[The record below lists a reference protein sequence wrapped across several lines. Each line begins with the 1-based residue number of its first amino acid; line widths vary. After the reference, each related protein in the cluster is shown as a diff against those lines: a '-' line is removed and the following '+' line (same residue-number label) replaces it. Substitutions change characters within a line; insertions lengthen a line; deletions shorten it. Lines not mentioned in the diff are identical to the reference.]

1 MKHSEIRKLMP
12 DYLEGDLDLDK
23 RALVDAHL
31 DECAECAFDI
41 DGMRQTLSLLHTLSD
56 PQPPSDL
63 SRRIMQRIEA
73 GETRRG
79 WRERLEGLFG
89 PLLEPRILAPISA
102 GALVLGSILDIKLF
116 TKLLVFVKPYNI
128 TFYGVLTSAILISLL
143 STLTPYLLKI
153 VVDDYLLLK
162 NYEGMQT
169 IIMIMMIVL
178 FLEVIFM
185 YLFTY
190 YANWLG
196 QKVIKN
202 LRVDVFQKI
211 LKFKMSFFDKNAVGR
226 LVTRTVNDIE
236 TIASIF
242 SQGLFM
248 IIADIL
254 KMITVLSVMTII
266 NFELTLVVVSIFPFL
281 IYATRVFQKS
291 MKVAFEKVRREVA
304 NLNSFVQERISG
316 VKIVQIFNREQL
328 EINNFIDINIK
339 HRDAWLRTV
348 WINSI
353 FFPLAEISTS
363 ICIGLL
369 VWYGGFNNLNGEN
382 ISLGTLFL
390 FISMSGLLFRP
401 LRQIADRFNTLQMGM
416 VSTERIFKILEDDL
430 EIKDNGRIDNTSFD
444 GLIEFKN
451 VKFSYVKNQIVID
464 DISFKIQPGETLAI
478 VGPTGSGK
486 STIINLITKFY
497 EIDSGSIYLD
507 GNNIDKFKL
516 DNIRNKVGV
525 ILQDVFMFADTIFN
539 NITLFNK
546 DISIEDVERSAKD
559 LEIHDFILSLP
570 GGYDFNVSERGG
582 TLSSGQRQLLAFLRV
597 LVNNP
602 DILILDEATSSI
614 DSYSEDL
621 IKKATKTITKDKTSI
636 IIAHRL
642 STVESADKIY
652 LYGKW

>member
-1 MKHSEIRKLMP
+1 MEKVKGKI
-12 DYLEGDLDLDK
+12 
-23 RALVDAHL
+23 
-31 DECAECAFDI
+31 FD
-41 DGMRQTLSLLHTLSD
+41 
-56 PQPPSDL
+56 
-63 SRRIMQRIEA
+63 
-73 GETRRG
+73 
-79 WRERLEGLFG
+79 
-89 PLLEPRILAPISA
+89 
-102 GALVLGSILDIKLF
+102 VKLF

-143 STLTPYLLKI
+143 STLTPYLLKV

-162 NYEGMQT
+162 NYEGMQS
-169 IIMIMMIVL
+169 IIQIMIAVL
-178 FLEVIFM
+178 FLEVVFM
-185 YLFTY
+185 FLFTY

-202 LRVDVFQKI
+202 LRVKVFDKI

-254 KMITVLSVMTII
+254 KMVTVLTVMTII
-266 NFELTLVVVSIFPFL
+266 NLELTIVVVSIFPIL
-281 IYATRVFQKS
+281 IYATRIFQKS
-291 MKVAFEKVRREVA
+291 MKVAFESVRKEVA

-316 VKIVQIFNREQL
+316 VKIVQIFNREHL
-328 EINNFIDINIK
+328 EIKNFNEINIK

-353 FFPLAEISTS
+353 FFPIAEISTS

-369 VWYGGFNNLNGEN
+369 VWWGGFNNLNGET

-430 EIKDNGRIDNTSFD
+430 EITDNGNIEKSSFD

-451 VKFSYVKNQIVID
+451 VSFSYIKNQLVID
-464 DISFKIQPGETLAI
+464 DISFIINPGETTAI

-486 STIINLITKFY
+486 TTITNLITKFY
-497 EIDSGSIYLD
+497 EIDSGTILID
-507 GNNIDKFKL
+507 RKNINEFKL
-516 DNIRNKVGV
+516 ESLRKKIGV
-525 ILQDVFMFADTIFN
+525 ILQDVFLFADTIYN
-539 NITLFNK
+539 NITLFNNE
-546 DISIEDVERSAKD
+546 ISIKDVEKAAKD
-559 LEIHDFILSLP
+559 LEIHDFIMSLP
-570 GGYDFNVSERGG
+570 GGYDFNVSERGS
-582 TLSSGQRQLLAFLRV
+582 TLSAGQKQLIAFLRV

-621 IKKATKTITKDKTSI
+621 IKNATNKITKGKTSI

-642 STVESADKIY
+642 STVESADKIIY
-652 LYGKW
+652 MESGKILEYGNHKELLNIPKGKFKKLYEEQFMEDELV

>member
-1 MKHSEIRKLMP
+1 MEKIK
-12 DYLEGDLDLDK
+12 GK
-23 RALVDAHL
+23 I
-31 DECAECAFDI
+31 FD
-41 DGMRQTLSLLHTLSD
+41 
-56 PQPPSDL
+56 
-63 SRRIMQRIEA
+63 
-73 GETRRG
+73 
-79 WRERLEGLFG
+79 
-89 PLLEPRILAPISA
+89 
-102 GALVLGSILDIKLF
+102 VKLF

-143 STLTPYLLKI
+143 STLTPYLLKV

-162 NYEGMQT
+162 NYDGMQS
-169 IIMIMMIVL
+169 IILIMIAVL
-178 FLEVIFM
+178 FLEVLFM
-185 YLFTY
+185 FLFTY

-202 LRVDVFQKI
+202 LRVKVFNKI
-211 LKFKMSFFDKNAVGR
+211 LRFKMSFFDKNAVGR

-248 IIADIL
+248 IIADVL
-254 KMITVLSVMTII
+254 KMVTVLIVMTII
-266 NFELTLVVVSIFPFL
+266 NLELTIVVISIFPIL
-281 IYATRVFQKS
+281 IYATRIFQKS
-291 MKVAFEKVRREVA
+291 MKVAFESVRKEVA

-316 VKIVQIFNREQL
+316 VKIVQIFNREHL
-328 EINNFIDINIK
+328 EIKNFNDINIK

-353 FFPLAEISTS
+353 FFPIAEISTS

-369 VWYGGFNNLNGEN
+369 VWWGGFNNLNGES

-430 EIKDNGRIDNTSFD
+430 EINDNGDIKQASFD

-451 VKFSYVKNQIVID
+451 VSFSYVENQLVID
-464 DISFKIQPGETLAI
+464 NISFTINPGETTAI

-486 STIINLITKFY
+486 TTITNLITKFY
-497 EIDSGSIYLD
+497 EIDLGSILID
-507 GNNIDKFKL
+507 EKNINEFKL
-516 DNIRNKVGV
+516 ENLREKIGV
-525 ILQDVFMFADTIFN
+525 ILQDVFLFADTIYN
-539 NITLFNK
+539 NITLFNNK
-546 DISIEDVERSAKD
+546 ISIKDVEKSAKD
-559 LEIHDFILSLP
+559 LDIHDFIMSLP
-570 GGYDFNVSERGG
+570 GGYNFNVSERGS
-582 TLSSGQRQLLAFLRV
+582 TLSAGQKQLIAFLRV

-621 IKKATKTITKDKTSI
+621 IKNATKKITKGKTSI

-642 STVESADKIY
+642 STVESADKIIY
-652 LYGKW
+652 MENGKILEYGNHKELLNIPNGKFKKLYEEQFIESELV

>member
-1 MKHSEIRKLMP
+1 
-12 DYLEGDLDLDK
+12 LEKVKGK
-23 RALVDAHL
+23 I
-31 DECAECAFDI
+31 FD
-41 DGMRQTLSLLHTLSD
+41 
-56 PQPPSDL
+56 
-63 SRRIMQRIEA
+63 
-73 GETRRG
+73 
-79 WRERLEGLFG
+79 
-89 PLLEPRILAPISA
+89 
-102 GALVLGSILDIKLF
+102 VKLF

-143 STLTPYLLKI
+143 STLTPYLLKV

-162 NYEGMQT
+162 NYEGMQS
-169 IIMIMMIVL
+169 IIQIMIAVL
-178 FLEVIFM
+178 FLEVVFM
-185 YLFTY
+185 FLFTY

-202 LRVDVFQKI
+202 LRVKVFDKI

-254 KMITVLSVMTII
+254 KMVTVLTVMTII
-266 NFELTLVVVSIFPFL
+266 NLELTIVVVSIFPIL
-281 IYATRVFQKS
+281 IYATRIFQKS
-291 MKVAFEKVRREVA
+291 MKVAFESVRKEVA

-316 VKIVQIFNREQL
+316 VKIVQIFNREHL
-328 EINNFIDINIK
+328 EIKNFNEINIK

-353 FFPLAEISTS
+353 FFPIAEISTS

-369 VWYGGFNNLNGEN
+369 VWWGGFNNLNGET

-430 EIKDNGRIDNTSFD
+430 EITDNGNIEKSSFD

-451 VKFSYVKNQIVID
+451 VSFSYIKNQLVID
-464 DISFKIQPGETLAI
+464 DISFIINPGETTAI

-486 STIINLITKFY
+486 TTITNLITKFY
-497 EIDSGSIYLD
+497 EIDSGTILID
-507 GNNIDKFKL
+507 RKNINEYKL
-516 DNIRNKVGV
+516 ESLRKKIGV
-525 ILQDVFMFADTIFN
+525 ILQDVFLFADTIYN
-539 NITLFNK
+539 NITLFNNE
-546 DISIEDVERSAKD
+546 ISIKDVEKAAQD
-559 LEIHDFILSLP
+559 LEIHDFIMSLP
-570 GGYDFNVSERGG
+570 GGYDFNVSERGS
-582 TLSSGQRQLLAFLRV
+582 TLSAGQKQLIAFLRV

-621 IKKATKTITKDKTSI
+621 IKNATNKITKGKTSI

-642 STVESADKIY
+642 STVESADKIIY
-652 LYGKW
+652 MESGKILEYGNHKELLNIPKGKFKKLYEEQFMEDELV

>member
-1 MKHSEIRKLMP
+1 MEKVKGKI
-12 DYLEGDLDLDK
+12 
-23 RALVDAHL
+23 
-31 DECAECAFDI
+31 FD
-41 DGMRQTLSLLHTLSD
+41 
-56 PQPPSDL
+56 
-63 SRRIMQRIEA
+63 
-73 GETRRG
+73 
-79 WRERLEGLFG
+79 
-89 PLLEPRILAPISA
+89 
-102 GALVLGSILDIKLF
+102 VKLF

-143 STLTPYLLKI
+143 STLTPYLLKV

-162 NYEGMQT
+162 NYEGMQS
-169 IIMIMMIVL
+169 IIQIMIAVL
-178 FLEVIFM
+178 FLEVVFM
-185 YLFTY
+185 FLFTY

-202 LRVDVFQKI
+202 LRVKVFDKI

-254 KMITVLSVMTII
+254 KMVTVLTVMTII
-266 NFELTLVVVSIFPFL
+266 NLELTIVVVSIFPIL
-281 IYATRVFQKS
+281 IYATRIFQKS
-291 MKVAFEKVRREVA
+291 MKVAFESVRKEVA

-316 VKIVQIFNREQL
+316 VKIVQIFNREHL
-328 EINNFIDINIK
+328 EIKNFNEINIK

-353 FFPLAEISTS
+353 FFPIAEISTS

-369 VWYGGFNNLNGEN
+369 VWWGGFNNLNGET

-430 EIKDNGRIDNTSFD
+430 EITDNGNIEKSSFD

-451 VKFSYVKNQIVID
+451 VSFSYIKNQLVID
-464 DISFKIQPGETLAI
+464 DISFIINPGETTAI

-486 STIINLITKFY
+486 TTITNLITKFY
-497 EIDSGSIYLD
+497 EIDSGTILID
-507 GNNIDKFKL
+507 RKNINEYKL
-516 DNIRNKVGV
+516 ESLRKKIGV
-525 ILQDVFMFADTIFN
+525 ILQDVFLFADTIYN
-539 NITLFNK
+539 NITLFNN
-546 DISIEDVERSAKD
+546 DISIKDVEKAAKD
-559 LEIHDFILSLP
+559 LEIHNFIMSLP
-570 GGYDFNVSERGG
+570 GGYDFNVSERGS
-582 TLSSGQRQLLAFLRV
+582 TLSAGQKQLIAFLRV

-621 IKKATKTITKDKTSI
+621 IKNATNKITKGKTSI

-642 STVESADKIY
+642 STVESADKIIY
-652 LYGKW
+652 MESGKILEYGNHKELLNIPKGKFKKLYEEQFMEDELV

>member
-1 MKHSEIRKLMP
+1 MEKVKGKI
-12 DYLEGDLDLDK
+12 
-23 RALVDAHL
+23 
-31 DECAECAFDI
+31 FD
-41 DGMRQTLSLLHTLSD
+41 
-56 PQPPSDL
+56 
-63 SRRIMQRIEA
+63 
-73 GETRRG
+73 
-79 WRERLEGLFG
+79 
-89 PLLEPRILAPISA
+89 
-102 GALVLGSILDIKLF
+102 VKLF
-116 TKLLVFVKPYNI
+116 TKLLVFVKPYNV

-143 STLTPYLLKI
+143 STLTPYLLKV

-162 NYEGMQT
+162 NYDGMQS
-169 IIMIMMIVL
+169 IILIMIAVL
-178 FLEVIFM
+178 FLEVVFM
-185 YLFTY
+185 FLFTY

-202 LRVDVFQKI
+202 LRVKVFDKI

-254 KMITVLSVMTII
+254 KMVTVLTVMTII
-266 NFELTLVVVSIFPFL
+266 NLELTIVVISIFPVL
-281 IYATRVFQKS
+281 IYATRIFQKS
-291 MKVAFEKVRREVA
+291 MKVAFESVRKEVA

-316 VKIVQIFNREQL
+316 VKIVQIFNRENL
-328 EINNFIDINIK
+328 EIKNFNNINIK

-353 FFPLAEISTS
+353 FFPIAEISTS

-369 VWYGGFNNLNGEN
+369 VWWGGFNNLNGEN

-430 EIKDNGRIDNTSFD
+430 EITDNGNIEQSKFD

-451 VKFSYVKNQIVID
+451 VSFSYIKNQLVID
-464 DISFKIQPGETLAI
+464 DISFIINPGETTAI

-486 STIINLITKFY
+486 TTITNLITKFY
-497 EIDSGSIYLD
+497 EIDLGTILID
-507 GNNIDKFKL
+507 GEDINKFKL
-516 DNIRNKVGV
+516 ENLRKKIGV
-525 ILQDVFMFADTIFN
+525 ILQDVFLFADTIYN
-539 NITLFNK
+539 NITLFNAK
-546 DISIEDVERSAKD
+546 ISIKDVEKAAKD
-559 LEIHDFILSLP
+559 LEIHDFIMSLP

-582 TLSSGQRQLLAFLRV
+582 TLSAGQKQLIAFLRV

-621 IKKATKTITKDKTSI
+621 IKNATNKITKGKTSI

-642 STVESADKIY
+642 STVENADKIIY
-652 LYGKW
+652 MENGKILEYGNHKELLNITNGKFKKLYEEQFIENELV

>member
-1 MKHSEIRKLMP
+1 MEKVKGKI
-12 DYLEGDLDLDK
+12 
-23 RALVDAHL
+23 
-31 DECAECAFDI
+31 FD
-41 DGMRQTLSLLHTLSD
+41 
-56 PQPPSDL
+56 
-63 SRRIMQRIEA
+63 
-73 GETRRG
+73 
-79 WRERLEGLFG
+79 
-89 PLLEPRILAPISA
+89 
-102 GALVLGSILDIKLF
+102 VKLF

-143 STLTPYLLKI
+143 STLTPYLLKV

-162 NYEGMQT
+162 NYNGMQS
-169 IIMIMMIVL
+169 IIQIMIAVL
-178 FLEVIFM
+178 FLEVVFM
-185 YLFTY
+185 FLFTY

-202 LRVDVFQKI
+202 LRVKVFDKI

-254 KMITVLSVMTII
+254 KMVTVLTVMTII
-266 NFELTLVVVSIFPFL
+266 NLELTIVVVSIFPIL
-281 IYATRVFQKS
+281 IYATRIFQKS
-291 MKVAFEKVRREVA
+291 MKVAFESVRKEVA

-316 VKIVQIFNREQL
+316 VKIVQIFNREHL
-328 EINNFIDINIK
+328 EIKNFKEINLK

-353 FFPLAEISTS
+353 FFPIAEISTS

-369 VWYGGFNNLNGEN
+369 VWWGGFNNLNGET

-430 EIKDNGRIDNTSFD
+430 EITDNGNIEKSSFD

-451 VKFSYVKNQIVID
+451 VSFSYIKNQLVID
-464 DISFKIQPGETLAI
+464 DISFIINPGETTAI

-486 STIINLITKFY
+486 TTITNLITKFY
-497 EIDSGSIYLD
+497 EIDSGTILID
-507 GNNIDKFKL
+507 RKNINEFKL
-516 DNIRNKVGV
+516 ESLRKKIGV
-525 ILQDVFMFADTIFN
+525 ILQDVFLFADTIYN
-539 NITLFNK
+539 NITLFNN
-546 DISIEDVERSAKD
+546 DISIKDVEKAAKD
-559 LEIHDFILSLP
+559 LEIHDFIMSLP
-570 GGYDFNVSERGG
+570 GGYDFNVSERGS
-582 TLSSGQRQLLAFLRV
+582 TLSAGQKQLIAFLRV

-621 IKKATKTITKDKTSI
+621 IKNATNKITKGKTSI

-642 STVESADKIY
+642 STVESADKIIY
-652 LYGKW
+652 MESGKILEYGNHKELLNIPKGKFKKLYEEQFVENELV

>member
-1 MKHSEIRKLMP
+1 MEKVKGKI
-12 DYLEGDLDLDK
+12 
-23 RALVDAHL
+23 
-31 DECAECAFDI
+31 F
-41 DGMRQTLSLLHTLSD
+41 
-56 PQPPSDL
+56 
-63 SRRIMQRIEA
+63 
-73 GETRRG
+73 
-79 WRERLEGLFG
+79 
-89 PLLEPRILAPISA
+89 
-102 GALVLGSILDIKLF
+102 DIKLF
-116 TKLLVFVKPYNI
+116 SKLLVFVKPYNN
-128 TFYGVLTSAILISLL
+128 TFYGVMFTAILISLF
-143 STLTPYLLKI
+143 STLTPYLLKV
-153 VVDDYLLLK
+153 VVDDYILVK
-162 NYEGMQT
+162 NYEGMQS
-169 IIMIMMIVL
+169 IILLMMLVL
-178 FLEVIFM
+178 LFEVIFM

-196 QKVIKN
+196 QKVIKD
-202 LRVDVFQKI
+202 LRVNVFQKI
-211 LKFKMSFFDKNAVGR
+211 VRFKMSFFDKNAVGR

-242 SQGLFM
+242 SQGLFT

-254 KMITVLSVMTII
+254 KMITVLTVMTVISP
-266 NFELTLVVVSIFPFL
+266 ELTLVVISIFPVL
-281 IYATRVFQKS
+281 IFATRIFQKT
-291 MKVAFEKVRREVA
+291 MKAAFEKVRREVA

-316 VKIVQIFNREQL
+316 VKIVQIFNREKV
-328 EINNFIDINIK
+328 EIDNFNQINIK

-353 FFPLAEISTS
+353 FFPIAEISTS

-416 VSTERIFKILEDDL
+416 VSTERIFNILEDDQQ
-430 EIKDNGRIDNTSFD
+430 IKDRGELKDSSFK

-451 VKFSYVKNQIVID
+451 VNFSYLNNQEVLSN
-464 DISFKIQPGETLAI
+464 ISFIINPGESFAI

-486 STIINLITKFY
+486 TTITNLITKFY
-497 EIDSGSIYLD
+497 EINTGNILID
-507 GNNIDKFKL
+507 GKDIDDYTL
-516 DNIRNKVGV
+516 ETVRNKIGI
-525 ILQDVFMFADTIFN
+525 ILQDVFLFADTIFN

-546 DISIEDVERSAKD
+546 NITLEDVENAAKE
-559 LEIHDFILSLP
+559 LEIHDFISSLP
-570 GGYDFNVSERGG
+570 GGYNFNVSERGT
-582 TLSSGQRQLLAFLRV
+582 TLSAGQKQLIAFLRV

-621 IKKATKTITKDKTSI
+621 IKNATKKITKDKTSI

-642 STVESADKIY
+642 STIESANKIIY
-652 LYGKW
+652 MENGKIIESGNHKELLGITNGKFKKLYEEQFIDELV

>member
-1 MKHSEIRKLMP
+1 MEKVKGKI
-12 DYLEGDLDLDK
+12 
-23 RALVDAHL
+23 
-31 DECAECAFDI
+31 FD
-41 DGMRQTLSLLHTLSD
+41 
-56 PQPPSDL
+56 
-63 SRRIMQRIEA
+63 
-73 GETRRG
+73 
-79 WRERLEGLFG
+79 
-89 PLLEPRILAPISA
+89 
-102 GALVLGSILDIKLF
+102 VKLF
-116 TKLLVFVKPYNI
+116 TKLLVFVKPYNV

-143 STLTPYLLKI
+143 STLTPYLLKV

-162 NYEGMQT
+162 NYDGMQS
-169 IIMIMMIVL
+169 IILIMIAVL
-178 FLEVIFM
+178 FLEVVFM
-185 YLFTY
+185 FLFTY

-202 LRVDVFQKI
+202 LRVKVFDKI

-254 KMITVLSVMTII
+254 KMVTVLTVMTII
-266 NFELTLVVVSIFPFL
+266 NLELTIVVISIFPVL
-281 IYATRVFQKS
+281 IYATRIFQKS
-291 MKVAFEKVRREVA
+291 MKVAFESVRKEVA

-316 VKIVQIFNREQL
+316 VKIVQIFNRENL
-328 EINNFIDINIK
+328 EIKNFNDINIK

-353 FFPLAEISTS
+353 FFPIAEISTS

-369 VWYGGFNNLNGEN
+369 VWWGGFNNLNGEN

-430 EIKDNGRIDNTSFD
+430 EITDNGNIEQSKFD

-451 VKFSYVKNQIVID
+451 VSFSYIKNQLVID
-464 DISFKIQPGETLAI
+464 DISFIINPGETTAI

-486 STIINLITKFY
+486 TTITNLITKFY
-497 EIDSGSIYLD
+497 EIDLGTILID
-507 GNNIDKFKL
+507 GEDINKFKL
-516 DNIRNKVGV
+516 ENLRKKIGV
-525 ILQDVFMFADTIFN
+525 ILQDVFLFADTIYN
-539 NITLFNK
+539 NITLFNAE
-546 DISIEDVERSAKD
+546 ISIKDVEKAAKD
-559 LEIHDFILSLP
+559 LEIHDFIMSLP

-582 TLSSGQRQLLAFLRV
+582 TLSAGQKQLIAFLRV

-621 IKKATKTITKDKTSI
+621 IKNATNKITKGKTSI

-642 STVESADKIY
+642 STVENADKIIY
-652 LYGKW
+652 MENGKILEYGNHKELLNITNGKFKKLYEEQFIENELV

>member
-1 MKHSEIRKLMP
+1 MEKVKGKI
-12 DYLEGDLDLDK
+12 
-23 RALVDAHL
+23 
-31 DECAECAFDI
+31 FD
-41 DGMRQTLSLLHTLSD
+41 
-56 PQPPSDL
+56 
-63 SRRIMQRIEA
+63 
-73 GETRRG
+73 
-79 WRERLEGLFG
+79 
-89 PLLEPRILAPISA
+89 
-102 GALVLGSILDIKLF
+102 VKLF
-116 TKLLVFVKPYNI
+116 SKLLVFVKPYNY
-128 TFYGVLTSAILISLL
+128 TFYGVMFTAILISLL
-143 STLTPYLLKI
+143 STLTPYLLKV
-153 VVDDYLLLK
+153 VVDDYILIK
-162 NYEGMQT
+162 NYEGMQS
-169 IIMIMMIVL
+169 IILLMMLVL

-185 YLFTY
+185 YLFTF

-196 QKVIKN
+196 QKVIKD
-202 LRVDVFQKI
+202 LRVNVFEKI
-211 LKFKMSFFDKNAVGR
+211 VKFKMSFFDKNAVGR

-242 SQGLFM
+242 SQGLFT

-254 KMITVLSVMTII
+254 KMITVLTVMTVISP
-266 NFELTLVVVSIFPFL
+266 ELTLVVISIFPVL
-281 IYATRVFQKS
+281 IFATRVFQKT
-291 MKVAFEKVRREVA
+291 MKTAFEKVRREVA

-316 VKIVQIFNREQL
+316 VKIVQIFNREKV
-328 EINNFIDINIK
+328 EIDKFNQINIK

-353 FFPLAEISTS
+353 FFPIAEISTS

-416 VSTERIFKILEDDL
+416 VSTERIFTILDDDQQ
-430 EIKDNGRIDNTSFD
+430 IKDKGELGDSSFK

-451 VKFSYVKNQIVID
+451 VNFSYVDNQQVLNN
-464 DISFKIQPGETLAI
+464 ISFKINPGESFAI

-486 STIINLITKFY
+486 TTITNLITKFY
-497 EIDSGSIYLD
+497 EINTGNILID
-507 GNNIDKFKL
+507 GKDIDDYTL
-516 DNIRNKVGV
+516 ETVRNKIGI
-525 ILQDVFMFADTIFN
+525 ILQDVFLFADTIFN

-546 DISIEDVERSAKD
+546 DITLEDVENAAKE
-559 LEIHDFILSLP
+559 LEIHDFISSLP
-570 GGYDFNVSERGG
+570 GGYNFNVSERGT
-582 TLSSGQRQLLAFLRV
+582 TLSAGQKQLIAFLRV

-621 IKKATKTITKDKTSI
+621 IKNATKKITKDKTSI

-642 STVESADKIY
+642 STIESANKIIY
-652 LYGKW
+652 MENGKILESGNHKELLGITNGKFKKLYEEQFIDELV

>member
-1 MKHSEIRKLMP
+1 MEKVK
-12 DYLEGDLDLDK
+12 GN
-23 RALVDAHL
+23 
-31 DECAECAFDI
+31 
-41 DGMRQTLSLLHTLSD
+41 
-56 PQPPSDL
+56 
-63 SRRIMQRIEA
+63 
-73 GETRRG
+73 
-79 WRERLEGLFG
+79 
-89 PLLEPRILAPISA
+89 
-102 GALVLGSILDIKLF
+102 ILDIKLF

-162 NYEGMQT
+162 NYEGMRS
-169 IIMIMMIVL
+169 IIMIMMVVL
-178 FLEVIFM
+178 FLEVVFM

-254 KMITVLSVMTII
+254 KMVTVLTVMIII
-266 NFELTLVVVSIFPFL
+266 NLELTLVVVSIFPFL

-328 EINNFIDINIK
+328 EINNFNDINIK

-416 VSTERIFKILEDDL
+416 VSTERIFKILEDDS
-430 EIKDNGRIDNTSFD
+430 EIKDNGKIEHTSFN

-451 VKFSYVKNQIVID
+451 VKFSYVENQIVID
-464 DISFKIQPGETLAI
+464 DISFKIHPGETLAI

-497 EIDSGSIYLD
+497 EIDSGRILID
-507 GNNIDKFKL
+507 GNNIDELKL

-546 DISIEDVERSAKD
+546 DISLEDVKKSAKD

-570 GGYDFNVSERGG
+570 GGYNFNVSERGG
-582 TLSSGQRQLLAFLRV
+582 TLSSGQKQLLAFLRV

-621 IKKATKTITKDKTSI
+621 IKRATKKITKDKTSI

-642 STVESADKIY
+642 STVESADKIIY
-652 LYGKW
+652 MENGKILEFGNHKELLNIDNGKFKKLYREQFIESELV

>member
-1 MKHSEIRKLMP
+1 MEKVK
-12 DYLEGDLDLDK
+12 GN
-23 RALVDAHL
+23 
-31 DECAECAFDI
+31 
-41 DGMRQTLSLLHTLSD
+41 
-56 PQPPSDL
+56 
-63 SRRIMQRIEA
+63 
-73 GETRRG
+73 
-79 WRERLEGLFG
+79 
-89 PLLEPRILAPISA
+89 
-102 GALVLGSILDIKLF
+102 ILDIKLF

-328 EINNFIDINIK
+328 EINNFNDINIK

-430 EIKDNGRIDNTSFD
+430 EIKDNGRIDHTSFD

-559 LEIHDFILSLP
+559 LEIHDFIISLP

-642 STVESADKIY
+642 STVESADKIIY
-652 LYGKW
+652 MENGKILEFGNHKELLNIDNGKFKKLYREQFIENELV

>member
-1 MKHSEIRKLMP
+1 
-12 DYLEGDLDLDK
+12 LEKVKGK
-23 RALVDAHL
+23 I
-31 DECAECAFDI
+31 FD
-41 DGMRQTLSLLHTLSD
+41 
-56 PQPPSDL
+56 
-63 SRRIMQRIEA
+63 
-73 GETRRG
+73 
-79 WRERLEGLFG
+79 
-89 PLLEPRILAPISA
+89 
-102 GALVLGSILDIKLF
+102 VKLF

-143 STLTPYLLKI
+143 STLTPYLLKV

-162 NYEGMQT
+162 NYEGMQS
-169 IIMIMMIVL
+169 IIQIMIAVL
-178 FLEVIFM
+178 FLEVVFM
-185 YLFTY
+185 FLFTY

-202 LRVDVFQKI
+202 LRVKVFDKI

-254 KMITVLSVMTII
+254 KMVTVLTVMTII
-266 NFELTLVVVSIFPFL
+266 NLELTIVVVSIFPIL
-281 IYATRVFQKS
+281 IYATRIFQKS
-291 MKVAFEKVRREVA
+291 MKVAFESVRKEVA

-316 VKIVQIFNREQL
+316 VKIVQIFNREHL
-328 EINNFIDINIK
+328 EIKNFKEINIK

-353 FFPLAEISTS
+353 FFPIAEISTS

-369 VWYGGFNNLNGEN
+369 VWWGGFNNLNGET

-430 EIKDNGRIDNTSFD
+430 EITDNGNIEKSSFD

-451 VKFSYVKNQIVID
+451 VSFSYIKNQLVID
-464 DISFKIQPGETLAI
+464 DISFIINPGETTAI

-486 STIINLITKFY
+486 TTITNLITKFY
-497 EIDSGSIYLD
+497 EIDSGTILID
-507 GNNIDKFKL
+507 RKNINEFKL
-516 DNIRNKVGV
+516 ESLRKKIGV
-525 ILQDVFMFADTIFN
+525 ILQDVFLFADTIYN
-539 NITLFNK
+539 NITLFNNE
-546 DISIEDVERSAKD
+546 ISIKDVEKAAKD
-559 LEIHDFILSLP
+559 LEIHDFIMSLP
-570 GGYDFNVSERGG
+570 GGYDFNVSERGS
-582 TLSSGQRQLLAFLRV
+582 TLSAGQKQLIAFLRV

-621 IKKATKTITKDKTSI
+621 IKNATNKITKGKTSI

-642 STVESADKIY
+642 STVESADKIIY
-652 LYGKW
+652 MESGKILEYGNHKELLNIPKGKFKKLYEEQFMEDELV